1 MRKTHHTIVKIARLG
16 MFLAFGVILNYAES
30 YIALPMIAPGVKL
43 GLANTVGLIVLY
55 YFGEKEFI
63 AVGFLRILL
72 TALFTGFGYNFF
84 ISLAGWFLSSLL
96 VVIIAQ
102 FKRLS
107 IFGLSMVSAVAHGLG
122 QIMMVSL
129 LYESKYMLNYLPILA
144 FSGIVT
150 GLVIAFV
157 AREALKRIV
166 LRE

>member
-122 QIMMVSL
+122 QIMMVSI

>member
-1 MRKTHHTIVKIARLG
+1 MRKTHASILKIARLG
-16 MFLAFGVILNYAES
+16 MFLAFGVILNFAES

-55 YFGEKEFI
+55 YFGEKEFV
-63 AVGFLRILL
+63 AVGFLRIIL

-96 VVIIAQ
+96 VVLLSQ
-102 FKRLS
+102 FKKLS

-122 QIMMVSL
+122 QIIMVSI
-129 LYESKYMLNYLPILA
+129 LYESRYMINYLPILA

-150 GLVIAFV
+150 GLAIAFV

-166 LRE
+166 INE